1 MRKRRDNRLAVVV
14 ATLLTFAVI
23 GFLVDR
29 YGSSPSE
36 APQAYDASAG
46 NMQASFQ
53 HAVSLL
59 DARHYEQAVDA
70 FHEILMVQPE
80 MPEANVNMGFS
91 LIGLQQYELA
101 RQFFQGTIDLR
112 PSQHNA
118 YYGLAVAHEGLGK
131 LDEAVVAMRTYAH
144 LTPENDPYLRKAE
157 SAIWEWEAELS
168 GSAQ

>member
-1 MRKRRDNRLAVVV
+1 MKQRRDNRLVLVI

-23 GFLVDR
+23 GFVIDR
-29 YGSSPSE
+29 QGSRS
-36 APQAYDASAG
+36 ATQMDDASAG
-46 NMQASFQ
+46 NLQASFQ
-53 HAVSLL
+53 FAVSLL
-59 DARHYEQAVDA
+59 NARHYEQAADA
-70 FHEILMVQPE
+70 FDKVLMLHPE

-91 LIGLQQYELA
+91 LIGLQRYELA
-101 RQFFQGTIDLR
+101 RQFFQIAADLR
-112 PSQHNA
+112 PAQRNA

-144 LTPENDPYLRKAE
+144 LTPEDDPYLRKAE

>member
-1 MRKRRDNRLAVVV
+1 VKQRRDNRLALVV

-23 GFLVDR
+23 GFVIDR
-29 YGSSPSE
+29 QGSRP
-36 APQAYDASAG
+36 ATQMDDASAG
-46 NMQASFQ
+46 DLRASFQ
-53 HAVSLL
+53 VAVSLL
-59 DARHYEQAVDA
+59 NARQYEQAADA
-70 FHEILMVQPE
+70 FHQVLMLQPE

-91 LIGLQQYELA
+91 LIGLQRYELA
-101 RQFFQGTIDLR
+101 RQFFQTAADLR
-112 PSQHNA
+112 PAQRNA

-168 GSAQ
+168 GSVQ